1 MSRNLIALQNKFLG
15 EGQTVYDELVRIH
28 DGQGFVGDDDILR
41 LAETHN
47 LPRSLV
53 RATAKFYD
61 ELSQDRPAKHTLKVC
76 NGENACENHIWNCPA
91 MACQLSCVG
100 SAQGCRNKVHWL
112 ASNF

>member
-15 EGQTVYDELVRIH
+15 EGQTVYDELVRIY

-76 NGENACENHIWNCPA
+76 NGEACRAAGCDAVIERCSEELGIEPGE
-91 MACQLSCVG
+91 V
-100 SAQGCRNKVHWL
+100 SA
-112 ASNF
+112 